1 MRPDYEKFIA
11 GIAPEKVRTVTRLGV
26 ELAAGLDV
34 ESWSQLV
41 AHLVKAAGRLA
52 RNRDTVTAWLGDVL
66 AYGGGKYHGQI
77 AEYARAAGMSP
88 GTLRDAKLVC
98 SRIPLAHRHEELS
111 WSHHCEVGKA
121 FSSQDEIEHWLSL
134 ATKEQLA
141 TMALRKRI
149 RAHVSQTRPASP
161 PIDLGAFRLLREL
174 RALDRLLAA
183 DRAVWN
189 TWTPEAQRA
198 ALSELSTLNEFV
210 TTLNGLGL
218 TLNVAS

>member
-1 MRPDYEKFIA
+1 MRPEHEKFIA
-11 GIAPEKVRTVTRLGV
+11 GIAPEKVRKVTRLGV

-41 AHLVKAAGRLA
+41 AHLVKTAGRLA
-52 RNRDTVTAWLGDVL
+52 RNRDTLTAWLGDVL

-98 SRIPLAHRHEELS
+98 SRIPVARRNEALS

-121 FSSQDEIEHWLSL
+121 FSSLDEIERWLSF
-134 ATKEQLA
+134 AAKEELA

-149 RAHVSQTRPASP
+149 RAHIAQTKPASP

-174 RALDRLLAA
+174 RAIDRLLAA
-183 DRAVWN
+183 DRLVWN
-189 TWTPEAQRA
+189 TWTPEARER
-198 ALSELSTLNEFV
+198 ALSELATLSEFV
-210 TTLNGLGL
+210 TTLNGMGL
-218 TLNVAS
+218 TLNAAS